1 MRLKELRE
9 EKRLTQKELAK
20 ALGLKRTRIAAY
32 ETGVNNPEYAV
43 PAAAGRLFPC
53 DARLSHRPVGY
64 ARGDADRR
72 GKPNPPAPAPPV
84 ARGAGR
90 AAAPSGGDAGAAVA
104 ISRNRPGG
112 PGAAAPFYMD
122 VG

>member
-43 PAAAGRLFPC
+43 LLRLADYFHVTLDYLTGRSDTPEVTLTEEENQILLLLR
-53 DARLSHRPVGY
+53 RLS
-64 ARGDADRR
+64 RGE
-72 GKPNPPAPAPPV
+72 
-84 ARGAGR
+84 R
-90 AAAPSGGDAGAAVA
+90 AALLRLLEATLERQ
-104 ISRNRPGG
+104 SR
-112 PGAAAPFYMD
+112 
-122 VG
+122 

>member
-43 PAAAGRLFPC
+43 LLRLADYFHVTLDYLTGRSDTPEVTLTEE
-53 DARLSHRPVGY
+53 
-64 ARGDADRR
+64 
-72 GKPNPPAPAPPV
+72 
-84 ARGAGR
+84 
-90 AAAPSGGDAGAAVA
+90 
-104 ISRNRPGG
+104 
-112 PGAAAPFYMD
+112 
-122 VG
+122 

>member
-43 PAAAGRLFPC
+43 LLRLADYFHVTLDYLTGRS
-53 DARLSHRPVGY
+53 DT
-64 ARGDADRR
+64 RGDADRR